1 MKNNLCDSDFNTIR
15 FSKGVGLIEVLI
27 AMFVLAIGLLGVAGM
42 QLVSMQNNNSALMRT
57 QAAQLSYEIIDRIR
71 ANPDQDYSVAM
82 ATAPVAPSDCVG
94 AAANCSASQM
104 KDFDLAEWKCSLG
117 AYFENNV
124 CTTMVTNGSLIS
136 VNDLLPEGNG
146 SVAVNGDT
154 HTITVQWNDVR
165 AVDGNGDPLLASYQL
180 IVDL

>member
-1 MKNNLCDSDFNTIR
+1 MSKLFSANCSSMKSAR
-15 FSKGVGLIEVLI
+15 GVGLIEVLI
-27 AMFVLAIGLLGVAGM
+27 AMFVLAIGLLGVAGL

-82 ATAPVAPSDCVG
+82 ATAPVAPTDCVG

-104 KDFDLAEWKCSLG
+104 KDFDIAEWKCSLG
-117 AYFENNV
+117 AYFDNNV

-146 SVAVNGDT
+146 SVAINGDT
-154 HTITVQWNDVR
+154 YTITVQWNDVR